1 MASKLK
7 LGLVGADAAGRSWG
21 PVSHIPALREIE
33 QIELAALCTS
43 RPESA
48 AAAGEAFGI
57 DRAYHDVNE
66 LVAQPDID
74 IIAAVVNIPSHYQ
87 VVMATL
93 NAGKHVYC
101 EWPLGAS
108 LAETAAMA
116 ALAHTKGVVTAIGL
130 QGRHDPSLTY
140 IKALCDE
147 GWLGNIHSIQMTFL
161 GTSAPERSSRK
172 EYEREIRRGAHLMTI
187 VGGHTLD
194 YIAYCF
200 GSLAEVS
207 AKVATRVKQLRMTE
221 TGEMVDAEAADNVLI
236 NGVLTNGA
244 LLSYQLSAVPFHA
257 DGWRMAVYGSKG
269 TIIATTA
276 GLPQITP
283 IKLVGA
289 QGSEPLMELK
299 VPKHL
304 RFVPPTVPFG
314 PPQNVAQAYV
324 RMAEAI
330 QAGKPFAPS
339 FEDAL
344 EVHRLLE
351 AIQKSSDEG
360 RVVKL
365 V

>member
-1 MASKLK
+1 MANKLK

-21 PVSHIPALREIE
+21 PAAHIPALREIE

-43 RPESA
+43 RPETA
-48 AAAGEAFGI
+48 AAAAEAFGV
-57 DRAYHDVNE
+57 DRAYHDIDE

-74 IIAAVVNIPSHYQ
+74 IVAAVVNIPSHYEI
-87 VVMATL
+87 VMPAL
-93 NAGKHVYC
+93 HAGKHVYC

-108 LAETAAMA
+108 LAETEE
-116 ALAHTKGVVTAIGL
+116 LASLADARGVVTAIGL

-140 IKALCDE
+140 IKELCDE
-147 GWLGNIHSIQMTFL
+147 GWLGDIHTVQVTFL
-161 GTSAPERSSRK
+161 GTGTPDRSSRM
-172 EYEREIRRGAHLMTI
+172 EYEREVHRGADLLTI
-187 VGGHTLD
+187 IGGHTLA

-200 GSLAEVS
+200 GALAEVS
-207 AKVATRVKQLRMTE
+207 ARVATRVKMLRMAD
-221 TGEMVDAEAADNVLI
+221 TGETVEAEAADNVLI

-257 DGWRMAVYGSKG
+257 DGWRMAVYGSMG
-269 TIIATTA
+269 TIIATTQ

-283 IKLVGA
+283 ITLVGA
-289 QGSEPLMELK
+289 QGDDPLVELP
-299 VPKHL
+299 VPERL
-304 RFVPPTVPFG
+304 RIVPPSVPSG
-314 PPQNVAQAYV
+314 PPQNVGQAYV

-330 QAGKPFAPS
+330 REGKPFAPS

-351 AIQKSSDEG
+351 AVQRSSDED
-360 RVVKL
+360 RVIEL

>member
-1 MASKLK
+1 MANKLK

-21 PVSHIPALREIE
+21 PAAHIPALREIE
-33 QIELAALCTS
+33 QIDLAALCTS

-48 AAAGEAFGI
+48 AAAAEAFGI
-57 DRAYHDVNE
+57 SRAYHDVNE

-74 IIAAVVNIPSHYQ
+74 IVAAVVKIPSHYE
-87 VVMATL
+87 VVMAVL
-93 NAGKHVYC
+93 NASKHVYC

-108 LAETAAMA
+108 LAETEEMA
-116 ALAHTKGVVTAIGL
+116 SLARAKGVVTAIGL

-140 IKALCDE
+140 IKSLYDE
-147 GWLGNIHSIQMTFL
+147 GWLGDIFSIQMTFL
-161 GTSAPERSSRK
+161 GTSTPDRPSQK
-172 EYEREIRRGAHLMTI
+172 EYEREIHRGAHLMTI

-194 YIAYCF
+194 YITYCF

-207 AKVATRVKQLRMTE
+207 ARVTTQVKQLRMVD
-221 TGEMVDAEAADNVLI
+221 TGEMIDAEAADNVLI

-244 LLSYQLSAVPFHA
+244 LLSYQLSSVPYHA

-269 TIIATTA
+269 TIMATTQ

-289 QGSEPLMELK
+289 QGSEPLVELE
-299 VPKHL
+299 VPNHL

-314 PPQNVAQAYV
+314 PPQNVGHAYV

-330 QAGKPFAPS
+330 QQGKQFAPS
-339 FEDAL
+339 FEDA
-344 EVHRLLE
+344 VRMHNLLE
-351 AIQKSSDEG
+351 TIHKSSDKG
-360 RVVKL
+360 RVIKL